1 MQFDYLRPVF
11 YLVRWR
17 FYEEARY
24 QLNEK
29 ELKDAKVFFNGM
41 QQLTEEEKQ
50 LLSDVYRNSPK
61 QLKFDSKRELY
72 MTVQPV
78 KDTVLSRKYGISVNS
93 FANRRRQAQDH
104 LKVAMQGILRE
115 IEDVFMFRAKPE
127 LYLIERIIANGNE
140 QYLLGNQPQAK
151 IFHAGDVELS
161 EQFSLN
167 RLGFE
172 KVPVMPHQLCK

>member
-1 MQFDYLRPVF
+1 MQFDYLRPVY

-29 ELKDAKVFFNGM
+29 ELKDAKVFFNAL
-41 QQLTEEEKQ
+41 QQLSEEDKQ
-50 LLSDVYRNSPK
+50 VLFNVYRKSPY
-61 QLKFDSKRELY
+61 QLKFDPTRELY

-78 KDTVLSRKYGISVNS
+78 KDTELCSKLGISANS
-93 FANRRRQAQDH
+93 FANKRRQAQDH
-104 LKVAMQGILRE
+104 LKAAMQDVLRE
-115 IEDVFMFRAKPE
+115 VEASFMFRATPS
-127 LYLIERIIANGNE
+127 LYLIERITANGNE
-140 QYLLGNQPQAK
+140 QYLLGNQSQAK
-151 IFHAGDVELS
+151 IFHEGDMELA
-161 EQFSLN
+161 ELFLLN